1 MSIIIEDRASAGYEL
16 ARVLLKYRKRHDVI
30 VLALPRGGVPVGAAI
45 ARALHSLLDIMLV
58 RKLGV
63 PGHEE
68 LAMGAM
74 ASGGIRVLNEDIVTE
89 LRISDREIEQVTM
102 REQAELDR
110 RMKAYR
116 GNRPWP
122 DLAGKCV
129 ILVDDGVA
137 TGATMRA
144 AIKALRAQRPQK
156 VIVAVPVAPF
166 QTLAHLRSE
175 ADEVVCLATP
185 EPFTAISA
193 WYASFP
199 QLDDDE
205 VRQLLAERWNE
216 HDAPERFAAAPPP
229 APEKSGKRRQ
239 LAGSEPHE
247 LAARASHQQEVI
259 VQAWPVALQGF
270 LTVPGP
276 AHGLVVFVH
285 GSGSSRFSSR
295 NRFVADYLNDAGLA
309 TLLFDLLAPEEA
321 RLDNR
326 TGALR
331 FDIDF
336 LAARLDGAIRS
347 VTSRSETRDL
357 PLGLFGAS
365 TGAAVA
371 LNAAVQRPQQVAAV
385 VSRGG
390 RPDLATVSLSLVRSP
405 TLLIVGSLDDVVIA
419 FNREAAAEL
428 ECEHRFEIVNG
439 ASHLFQ
445 EPGTLEEVARVA
457 RAWFEDHL
465 LRAALKRQ
473 GSSVET

>member
-1 MSIIIEDRASAGYEL
+1 
-16 ARVLLKYRKRHDVI
+16 
-30 VLALPRGGVPVGAAI
+30 
-45 ARALHSLLDIMLV
+45 
-58 RKLGV
+58 
-63 PGHEE
+63 
-68 LAMGAM
+68 
-74 ASGGIRVLNEDIVTE
+74 
-89 LRISDREIEQVTM
+89 M

-122 DLAGKCV
+122 DFAGKFV

-144 AIKALRAQRPQK
+144 AIKALRAQRPEK

-205 VRQLLAERWNE
+205 VRQLLAECWNE
-216 HDAPERFAAAPPP
+216 HDAPQRFAAAPPP

-239 LAGSEPHE
+239 LAGSEPHK
-247 LAARASHQQEVI
+247 LAAGPSHQQEVI
-259 VQAWPVALQGF
+259 VQAGPVALQGF

-285 GSGSSRFSSR
+285 GSGSGRFSAR
-295 NRFVADYLNDAGLA
+295 NRAVARYLNEVGLA
-309 TLLFDLLAPEEA
+309 TLLFDLLTADEQKIDE
-321 RLDNR
+321 R

-331 FDIDF
+331 FDIQ
-336 LAARLDGAIRS
+336 LLTERLSHALDWTRAHADA
-347 VTSRSETRDL
+347 RDL
-357 PLGLFGAS
+357 PVGLFGAS
-365 TGAAVA
+365 TGAAAA
-371 LNAAVQRPQQVAAV
+371 LNVAAMRGADVTAV

-390 RPDLATVSLSLVRSP
+390 RPDLAAAGALPLVVAP
-405 TLLIVGSLDDVVIA
+405 TLLIVGGLDDAVIEL
-419 FNREAAAEL
+419 NLRAAAAL
-428 ECEHRFEIVNG
+428 QCEHKLHIVPG
-439 ASHLFQ
+439 ASHLFE

-465 LRAALKRQ
+465 PRAVLKRT
-473 GSSVET
+473 GSSVAT